1 MYTAVPAKGKEPLPP
16 ANLSLISPPDP
27 VAAPLKGSTVVG
39 KLCVSAFR
47 DITLLIFSLEK
58 LLGVVASFGTNC
70 SISGPSIKATLSLYA
85 DTILFGFFFD
95 VFLIN
100 SKRLFSFGF
109 PLITNLPLKI
119 LCRQCSELTCE
130 NPKTS
135 ESVRNLPRVLE
146 RSLRY
151 LTSSSLKAN
160 PSVKLYSA
168 ISFILIIL
176 SGLMS
181 TSKMF

>member
-47 DITLLIFSLEK
+47 DITLLIFPLEK

-100 SKRLFSFGF
+100 SK
-109 PLITNLPLKI
+109 KI
-119 LCRQCSELTCE
+119 LSKAIQKGGSSIRDF
-130 NPKTS
+130 
-135 ESVRNLPRVLE
+135 
-146 RSLRY
+146 RS
-151 LTSSSLKAN
+151 
-160 PSVKLYSA
+160 
-168 ISFILIIL
+168 ISGIKGGYQNEFKVYQREGSDCKRLSCKGIIQKKNI
-176 SGLMS
+176 SNRS
-181 TSKMF
+181 TFFCNYCQK

>member
-1 MYTAVPAKGKEPLPP
+1 M
-16 ANLSLISPPDP
+16 
-27 VAAPLKGSTVVG
+27 
-39 KLCVSAFR
+39 
-47 DITLLIFSLEK
+47 
-58 LLGVVASFGTNC
+58 ASFGTNC

-146 RSLRY
+146 RLLRN

-176 SGLMS
+176 LN
-181 TSKMF
+181 TI